1 METTLDANATTSDAG
16 KTLRRAMAKA
26 QHHIHD
32 GTEAIR
38 NDGNALLL
46 RKGVDIELRASK
58 RYVKH
63 MQRSDLGALIELAR
77 INDVWTTGGYQY
89 KTLITNF
96 TNEKIEELKANGL
109 LTELKIGRQSYYHL
123 SDAGQSVYD
132 AFKHYIPTSNIAMAN
147 GIPANVKTRIFGRY
161 ARSEKLTA
169 SILSVG
175 GSLVITIQLFYEHL
189 TSPNIPLYAA
199 LPFTMLIGG
208 FVGGL
213 AALHM
218 HYAKRYEKAAEGV
231 QDAAGLQTVHADRL

>member
-1 METTLDANATTSDAG
+1 MPAPTKLKKTIERGANQVFSADSITR
-16 KTLRRAMAKA
+16 LY
-26 QHHIHD
+26 
-32 GTEAIR
+32 TES
-38 NDGNALLL
+38 NF
-46 RKGVDIELRASK
+46 LRAGMEETNK
-58 RYVKH
+58 KINVIKAK
-63 MQRSDLGALIELAR
+63 ALIE
-77 INDVWTTGGYQY
+77 
-89 KTLITNF
+89 
-96 TNEKIEELKANGL
+96 EELKANGL

-189 TSPNIPLYAA
+189 TAPNIPLYVA